1 MRWLRLLAMFVS
13 LAASPAFAVQPDE
26 VLTDPALEARARVLS
41 RSCAAWSARTSR
53 STISDAPLAR
63 DLRILVRERL
73 QAGDSEPQVLDFL
86 VDRYGEFVL
95 LRPRLH
101 WRTSLLWLAPPVL
114 LIGGAI
120 ALFVI
125 ARRRARGAT
134 DAAVTE
140 GGALTAAEQGWPAWS
155 GSKSAEHIYVKVDIL
170 SLLKA
175 ATLPSFNFADRPR

>member
-1 MRWLRLLAMFVS
+1 MRWLRLLVMFVS
-13 LAASPAFAVQPDE
+13 LAGIPAFAVQPDE
-26 VLTDPALEARARVLS
+26 VLSDAALEARARELS
-41 RSCAAWSARTSR
+41 RDLRCMVCQNQS
-53 STISDAPLAR
+53 IDDSDAPLAR

-73 QAGDSEPQVLDFL
+73 QAGDSNNQVIDFL

-120 ALFVI
+120 ALFVF

-134 DAAVTE
+134 DSAVTDGG
-140 GGALTAAEQGWPAWS
+140 GGALTPAEQARLARLLR
-155 GSKSAEHIYVKVDIL
+155 SKE
-170 SLLKA
+170 
-175 ATLPSFNFADRPR
+175 R